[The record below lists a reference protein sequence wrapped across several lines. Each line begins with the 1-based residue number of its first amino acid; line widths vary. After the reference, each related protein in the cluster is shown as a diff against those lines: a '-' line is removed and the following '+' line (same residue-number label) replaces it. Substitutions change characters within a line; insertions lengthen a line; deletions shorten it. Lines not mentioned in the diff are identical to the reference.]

1 VLGYWLPATAIVSG
15 SARRHYGVEA
25 RTSDGVALT
34 FDDGPHSEG
43 TPAVLEALGDI
54 RATFFLVGEQV
65 ERRPQLVAR
74 IVESGHDIGV
84 HCHRHRNLLRLAP
97 RAVREDLTRAVGL
110 IAEAAGREPVLYRPP
125 YGILNKAALAEARDR
140 GWRTLLWSRWGK
152 DWQRRATAE
161 SIQRRIG
168 MLEAGDVVLLHDADF
183 YSAAG
188 SWRRTVAALP
198 GVLAQLRGSGLVCR
212 LP

>member
-1 VLGYWLPATAIVSG
+1 VSA

-25 RTSDGVALT
+25 RTSDGIALT
-34 FDDGPHSEG
+34 FDDGPHPEG
-43 TPAVLEALGDI
+43 TPAVLEVLGDV

-65 ERRPQLVAR
+65 ERRPELVAR
-74 IVESGHDIGV
+74 IVEAGHEIGV
-84 HCHRHRNLLRLAP
+84 HCNRHRNLLRLGP
-97 RAVREDLTRAVGL
+97 RAVHDDLDRAARS

-125 YGILNKAALAEARDR
+125 YGILNKAALAEARSR

-152 DWQRRATAE
+152 DWQRRATAG

-168 MLEAGDVVLLHDADF
+168 SLETGDVVLLHDADF
-183 YSAAG
+183 YSAPG
-188 SWRRTVAALP
+188 SWRGTVAALP
-198 GVLAQLRGSGLVCR
+198 GVLAQLRGSGLACR